1 MSWLRRR
8 HETLNEELL
17 REAGYS
23 PDGTATGAVTTGDP
37 REPEPEPQPDP
48 PSRSAADASDALGL
62 RSAGD
67 LGSSEP
73 HVVVTTEAPELTGAS
88 YTFTTLP
95 DGSLIVDDS
104 CTEDL
109 SRLADAVE
117 EHVEPPY
124 RAAASRHDDG
134 LWAVLARPIEVARL
148 AADGDE
154 LELTSMAGERSYTI
168 DGRSVDA
175 GLAPAGLAAFGEA
188 RSDDYAV
195 HAVRLDGDL
204 WEIEADPL

>member
-8 HETLNEELL
+8 HETLNDELL
-17 REAGYS
+17 RKAGYS
-23 PDGTATGAVTTGDP
+23 PDGTATGAATTGDP
-37 REPEPEPQPDP
+37 HEPEPEHESDP
-48 PSRSAADASDALGL
+48 ASRSAADVSDALGL
-62 RSAGD
+62 RSAGN
-67 LGSSEP
+67 LGPSEP

-104 CTEDL
+104 CNEDL

-117 EHVEPPY
+117 EHVKSPY

-134 LWAVLARPIEVARL
+134 LWVVLARPIEVARL

-188 RSDDYAV
+188 RWDDYAV

-204 WEIEADPL
+204 WEIETDPL

>member
-37 REPEPEPQPDP
+37 REPEPEAQPGP

-62 RSAGD
+62 RSAGN
-67 LGSSEP
+67 LGPSEP

-104 CTEDL
+104 CNEDL

-117 EHVEPPY
+117 EHVKPPY

-134 LWAVLARPIEVARL
+134 LWVVFARPIEVVQL

-154 LELTSMAGERSYTI
+154 LELTSVAGERSYTV
-168 DGRSVDA
+168 DGRSVDE
-175 GLAPAGLAAFGEA
+175 GLAPAELAAFGEA

-195 HAVRLDGDL
+195 HAARLDGDL
-204 WEIEADPL
+204 WEIEADAL